1 MSGLRFLDGTL
12 EKMKNDCNK
21 FNLISQRM
29 QNLCSPSILWN
40 FKNALF
46 SILDVGIAILSDAFG
61 FFIDSLYRGSRG
73 RRNEIESD
81 LQFDGTAANIIDD
94 LALEQNKNTSTCN
107 QL

>member
-46 SILDVGIAILSDAFG
+46 SILDVGIAIFSDAFG
-61 FFIDSLYRGSRG
+61 FLLTHFIEVVAVEGMKSKVICSSMELQQISLM
-73 RRNEIESD
+73 I
-81 LQFDGTAANIIDD
+81 
-94 LALEQNKNTSTCN
+94 
-107 QL
+107 